1 MITPIDV
8 LCLAMFAGL
17 MALEGNRGIIP
28 ALVDLLCVFGIAF
41 AGGYG
46 YAPLT
51 AYIEQPSHAYLVIVA
66 GLLLLTAILSIYISR
81 RLKVHVTVLE
91 ATIGAVLG
99 LFTAAIITYMLF
111 EWLTIRYG
119 AGATIVSNSLMAWQL
134 HDFAGYHAI
143 AKFFRTLAGR

>member
-17 MALEGNRGIIP
+17 MALEGSRGIIP
-28 ALVDLLCVFGIAF
+28 ALVDLVCVFGIAF
-41 AGGYG
+41 AGAYG

-51 AYIEQPSHAYLVIVA
+51 AYIEQPSQAYLAIVG

-81 RLKVHVTVLE
+81 RLKVQVTALE

-99 LFTAAIITYMLF
+99 MLAAALITYMLF

-119 AGATIVSNSLMAWQL
+119 AAAAIVSNSLMAWQL
-134 HDFAGYHAI
+134 HDFAGYHAL
-143 AKFFRTLAGR
+143 ANFFRTLAGK